1 MDFTDAIHKKIIGV
15 TFVIFSAFWLIC
27 LFFYE
32 AFIDFVITLSENEI
46 EPEAYMVFDFIS
58 YLLWAVAILFL
69 IPRLIIGIGLLGE
82 KKWANIPG
90 LVFGIISILNVPLG
104 TLLGVYCLLV
114 FTAKDKKEG
123 DF

>member
-1 MDFTDAIHKKIIGV
+1 MDFTDAVHKKIIGV

-32 AFIDFVITLSENEI
+32 ALIDFVITLSENEI

-58 YLLWAVAILFL
+58 YMLWAIAILFL
-69 IPRLIIGIGLLGE
+69 IPRLIIGVGLLGE

-90 LVFGIISILNVPLG
+90 LIFGVISILNVPVG

>member
-32 AFIDFVITLSENEI
+32 AFIDFVITLFENEI